1 VSGLNDWQARRVLS
15 VFTYVDDL
23 LRTVER
29 LAREEDFS
37 PFERERPDLSEE
49 EADRV
54 LGQVAILRSR
64 MQEALARLDIEGP
77 RRDRSARWRIQTAL
91 NVARMELL
99 GLDAAALEG
108 YGPVDRGAG
117 KLLEEL
123 ASELARLVEQTAEAL
138 AAPEE

>member
-117 KLLEEL
+117 ELLEEL